1 MELSSQAHKEA
12 VTQGRLSGWQV
23 LQQIN
28 TAAYSSTLQE
38 EFHLLGWLK
47 KIKQNK
53 TKNLHQKTSS
63 IVLGHFQS
71 SDATTSVADRLA

>member
-12 VTQGRLSGWQV
+12 VTQGRLPGWQV

-53 TKNLHQKTSS
+53 TKNLT

>member
-12 VTQGRLSGWQV
+12 VTQGRLPGWQV

-28 TAAYSSTLQE
+28 TAAYSSNLQE

-47 KIKQNK
+47 KIKQ
-53 TKNLHQKTSS
+53 KTST